1 VAADA
6 INVRVTLFG
15 TLRGFAPDGAGGAMD
30 LRLPPGATIAQ
41 LREAVGLPA
50 TTEITVGV
58 NGAQTDETASLR
70 DGDQVMLFNALSGGA
85 VWGGGRI
92 PCPRAM
98 IGADRCGRPTGGE
111 KKFFARGRRHS
122 HDR

>member
-1 VAADA
+1 MAADA

-15 TLRGFAPDGAGGAMD
+15 TLRGFAPGGAGGPIE

-41 LREAVGLPA
+41 LREAIGLPA

-58 NGAQTDETASLR
+58 NGAQTDESASLR

-85 VWGGGRI
+85 VGR
-92 PCPRAM
+92 
-98 IGADRCGRPTGGE
+98 GKSRCRV
-111 KKFFARGRRHS
+111 R
-122 HDR
+122 

>member
-1 VAADA
+1 MAADA

-41 LREAVGLPA
+41 LREAIGLPA

-58 NGAQTDETASLR
+58 NGAQTDETASAIVR
-70 DGDQVMLFNALSGGA
+70 DSGHTPPSPWMGSTMTAAVAGDTARRSASGSSGGTNRTP
-85 VWGGGRI
+85 GTS
-92 PCPRAM
+92 
-98 IGADRCGRPTGGE
+98 GANGSR
-111 KKFFARGRRHS
+111 
-122 HDR
+122 

>member
-1 VAADA
+1 MPADA

-85 VWGGGRI
+85 VPRGLSGG
-92 PCPRAM
+92 P
-98 IGADRCGRPTGGE
+98 GARVR
-111 KKFFARGRRHS
+111 
-122 HDR
+122 

>member
-1 VAADA
+1 MAADA

-15 TLRGFAPDGAGGAMD
+15 TLRGFTPDGAGGAMD
-30 LRLPPGATIAQ
+30 LRLPAGATIAQ
-41 LREAVGLPA
+41 LREAIGLPA

-85 VWGGGRI
+85 NPAAACDDWGRSV
-92 PCPRAM
+92 
-98 IGADRCGRPTGGE
+98 RPPNRRR
-111 KKFFARGRRHS
+111 KKFLWEGSKAQQ
-122 HDR
+122 

>member
-1 VAADA
+1 MPADA

-15 TLRGFAPDGAGGAMD
+15 TLRGFAPDGAGGAME

-85 VWGGGRI
+85 VRRGRI
-92 PCPRAM
+92 GRIVRARAM
-98 IGADRCGRPTGGE
+98 IGADPGGRPIGGE
-111 KKFFARGRRHS
+111 KNSLQGAEAQS
-122 HDR
+122 